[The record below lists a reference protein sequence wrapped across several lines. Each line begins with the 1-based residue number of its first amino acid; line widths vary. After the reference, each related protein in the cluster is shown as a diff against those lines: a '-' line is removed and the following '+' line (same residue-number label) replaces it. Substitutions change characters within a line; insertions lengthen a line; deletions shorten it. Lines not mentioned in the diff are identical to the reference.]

1 MKTTLTRTLF
11 ALGALFP
18 MATAE
23 AQVGEVILIDT
34 MYERIYGPS
43 VAGGALRAEAK
54 AGGTTNVE
62 TGYSEAHA
70 SAKLSKDLRMFGFEI
85 EAAAIEARGHR
96 STTSGGFV
104 TETGYHVRV
113 LDGIVTFVEHAEDID
128 WTLPPLNIL
137 PGNGLSIPVPIGP
150 VTVTLR
156 ANAGLR
162 SALAYDMSY
171 GATANIPEGTLD
183 AHMTVQLGGNG
194 KVWAFGNASATL
206 SAVVIKVGVEADMRF
221 GNLLAGPVLEARPQQ
236 VAGALV
242 VNLVPIE
249 IEVAP
254 FIKVYIPFLGW
265 KKTKKTLVNWGASA
279 YAANFPLN

>member
-11 ALGALFP
+11 ALGALLP

-23 AQVGEVILIDT
+23 AQVGEVILLDT
-34 MYERIYGPS
+34 SYVCTYGPS
-43 VAGGALRAEAK
+43 VAGGELRAEAK

-62 TGYSEAHA
+62 TGFSEAHVG
-70 SAKLSKDLRMFGFEI
+70 AKLSKHLRMFGFEI

-104 TETGYHVRV
+104 TETTYDTRV
-113 LDGIVTFVEHAEDID
+113 LNGILVFIEEAEDID
-128 WTLPPLNIL
+128 WTLPSLNIL

-162 SALAYDMSY
+162 SELVYNMSY
-171 GATANIPEGTLD
+171 GATANIPAGTLD

-206 SAVVIKVGVEADMRF
+206 SALVIKVGVEADMRF
-221 GNLLAGPVLEARPQQ
+221 GNLRAGPVLEARPQQ

-242 VNLVPIE
+242 VNLMPIE

-254 FIKVYIPFLGW
+254 FIKIYIPFLGW